1 MFHHRS
7 QMMSKHVRFLHTKT
21 TFEQCCCQSSTICLL
36 LFSYKG
42 SHATYSMCSGLQL
55 DTTHMRWVHPKGY
68 DLPDHHRQHI
78 PLIHYQ
84 HLITFPVVILSWE
97 IWSIKF
103 PQHPSTDKI
112 YHINDVQNDSLNLA
126 NSTYSSSFNSI
137 WILAVLKHS
146 GAYNDSSRIYW
157 TLLPQEFPML
167 QHQALYDMSHPSCS

>member
-42 SHATYSMCSGLQL
+42 SNATWYMYFGLQL
-55 DTTHMRWVHPKGY
+55 DATLTRCVNAKGY

-78 PLIHYQ
+78 PLTHYQ
-84 HLITFPVVILSWE
+84 LLITFPVVILSWE

-146 GAYNDSSRIYW
+146 RAYKDSSRTHW
-157 TLLPQEFPML
+157 TLLPLEFPVL
-167 QHQALYDMSHPSCS
+167 LHQTLYDMSPLSCS